1 MKKFAAAVIAAT
13 LVAAPA
19 LAEDELLD
27 YAEAGI
33 WSISI
38 DPSLNNGCLMY
49 GEFEDNSVVRIGI
62 DMTTGWGYILSA
74 NPAWGDIVE
83 GQSYPVTIALD
94 DKTFDGEAV
103 GYPIDDLPG
112 ANIDFDNPDFLAMLV
127 TAQTL
132 SLSHDGNEVMA
143 LDISGSHDA
152 VKTLIE
158 CLDKQYAASAG

>member
-1 MKKFAAAVIAAT
+1 MKVFAAAAIAAT
-13 LVAAPA
+13 LLAAPA
-19 LAEDELLD
+19 LAEEELQD
-27 YAEAGI
+27 YAEAGGWAI
-33 WSISI
+33 AI

-83 GQSYPVTIALD
+83 GQSYPVTISLD

-103 GYPIDDLPG
+103 GYPIDGLPG
-112 ANIDFDNPDFLAMLV
+112 ANVDFDNPDFLAMLV
-127 TAQTL
+127 AAQNLTL
-132 SLSHDGNEVMA
+132 AHDGNEVMS
-143 LDISGSHDA
+143 LDISGSADA

-158 CLDKQYAASAG
+158 CQDKQNAASAG